1 MNGKPQW
8 DNNREV
14 IERIFI
20 CGTLRLIT
28 PAHFGNGDAEGLTDI
43 PLLYDPLDGH
53 SPLLTGASIA
63 GALRNYLREYE
74 QGCGWK
80 EDPKSTQ
87 KSLAE
92 RLFGHLDDSQAEK
105 ATVHSWLMVDDAL
118 GESPKE
124 GPADEWRDGVA
135 IDPSTRTVEEDAH
148 GGHKYDFALL
158 AAGTTFPLSFEFWLT
173 EKNGD
178 LVPALITALKGFEQ
192 KEIGLGMRKRRGLG
206 ECKVAGWHVWRYE
219 MKTADGLIGWLKH
232 DPVRVTPHSTQLP
245 NVAPLEDQRKM
256 LMLDGEFELDGS
268 LLIRSGTGE
277 SGAPDMVHLQSYRNG
292 KLTPILSGTS
302 VAGAMRGRAL
312 RIANT
317 VLGRDLG
324 EELVNRMFG
333 KRIRS
338 HDDEPS
344 GSRVL
349 VKEQEIPV
357 DKSIGDL
364 VQSRVKID
372 RFTGGAYPQAL
383 FSEQPIWGK
392 KGERAIE
399 INVTL
404 RQSHDSKA
412 EELFKAQAGL
422 LLLVLKDLWTGDL
435 PLGGESSVGR
445 GRLRGKQ
452 ATITYGGERW
462 TIEERGDGKL
472 DIVGK
477 EAMDVFVNTFK
488 TWKGLPSTGG
498 EDG

>member
-1 MNGKPQW
+1 
-8 DNNREV
+8 
-14 IERIFI
+14 
-20 CGTLRLIT
+20 
-28 PAHFGNGDAEGLTDI
+28 
-43 PLLYDPLDGH
+43 
-53 SPLLTGASIA
+53 
-63 GALRNYLREYE
+63 
-74 QGCGWK
+74 
-80 EDPKSTQ
+80 
-87 KSLAE
+87 
-92 RLFGHLDDSQAEK
+92 
-105 ATVHSWLMVDDAL
+105 
-118 GESPKE
+118 
-124 GPADEWRDGVA
+124 
-135 IDPSTRTVEEDAH
+135 
-148 GGHKYDFALL
+148 
-158 AAGTTFPLSFEFWLT
+158 
-173 EKNGD
+173 
-178 LVPALITALKGFEQ
+178 
-192 KEIGLGMRKRRGLG
+192 
-206 ECKVAGWHVWRYE
+206 
-219 MKTADGLIGWLKH
+219 
-232 DPVRVTPHSTQLP
+232 
-245 NVAPLEDQRKM
+245 
-256 LMLDGEFELDGS
+256 MLDGEFELDGS

-292 KLTPILSGTS
+292 KPTPILSGTS

-392 KGERAIE
+392 KGEMAIE